1 MVDCE
6 ATTLQQAIQI
16 ALNSGF
22 DRGLLESDCRTLV
35 NAVINICLYENGL
48 WSLLSSCKVLLS
60 SSGSYNLTF

>member
-35 NAVINICLYENGL
+35 NAVTNICLYENGL
-48 WSLLSSCKVLLS
+48 WSLLCKVLLS